1 MEAQDSRSHEPGILV
16 YGQSRKAAVL
26 VCDLREGL
34 HRMSTFGDNEID
46 ALENTTKLN
55 ALKRLVGT
63 R

>member
-1 MEAQDSRSHEPGILV
+1 
-16 YGQSRKAAVL
+16 
-26 VCDLREGL
+26 
-34 HRMSTFGDNEID
+34 MSTFGDNEID